1 MLLTDLKQNMQK
13 LEGGEV
19 NSLWDY
25 MFGCYMHAFWLVL
38 TYDLLEERCIDD
50 ITIKHI
56 LLLYHTKQIDSILS
70 WVCAVMDQR
79 RRKDIVRNNINN
91 KVRNNY
97 SKEPR
102 IVTDMLNK
110 LEWPSLE
117 WRWIPSWLSM
127 FNCIVYHTVDI
138 DKDSY
143 LTPLLH
149 TSRSSNSKTFI
160 RPHSNCNQ
168 YAYSFFLWSVNQ
180 WNRLAGD
187 IVNIDENLKFK
198 ATLRSH
204 LIETGNWF

>member
-13 LEGGEV
+13 LEGGV

-25 MFGCYMHAFWLVL
+25 MFGCYVHAFWLTSPL
-38 TYDLLEERCIDD
+38 NTFCFFI
-50 ITIKHI
+50 IK
-56 LLLYHTKQIDSILS
+56 KQIDSILL

-79 RRKDIVRNNINN
+79 RCKNIVRNNINN

-117 WRWIPSWLSM
+117 GRWIPSWLSM
-127 FNCIVYHTVDI
+127 FHCIVYHTVDI

-180 WNRLAGD
+180 WNRLAGG
-187 IVNIDENLKFK
+187 IVNIDDNLKFK
-198 ATLRSH
+198 ATLHNH